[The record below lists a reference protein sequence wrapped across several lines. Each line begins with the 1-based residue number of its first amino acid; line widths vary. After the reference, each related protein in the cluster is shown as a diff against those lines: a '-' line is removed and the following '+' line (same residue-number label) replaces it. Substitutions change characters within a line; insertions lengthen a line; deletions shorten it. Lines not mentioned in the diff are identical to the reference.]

1 MKGDVVLSARE
12 ETIKGMQYIEDNR
25 SGEKGYVRRCWQDPK
40 RGFILRKGC

>member
-25 SGEKGYVRRCWQDPK
+25 SGEND
-40 RGFILRKGC
+40 